1 MVQNPVNDTN
11 KTGNNRTSS
20 MNKTTISSVTDLYAI
35 KEVAEY
41 YDEITIN
48 LNKLKNDGLT
58 RHAVK
63 YANNALRPGGVM
75 TIHSSPFESYVLKKN
90 KIDFWQVRYEIF
102 GSLKDAVEI
111 LEVNAK
117 EGKLVLRKKKHLY
130 DYTGI
135 SFGIV
140 FSGNKDEEKQLIQA
154 VNTIRENKEL
164 NRINYEIMISGP
176 TAYDPAPIINEFP
189 GLNIKYVPL
198 DIAVHPRLMICEKK
212 NLLFKNARYSL
223 VVISHS
229 RILFSD
235 DFVQRLMKFPVEMVT
250 PAVYFSLNGKDFK
263 YLDLA
268 FIGSYQDLQL
278 GAKRSSIAGENIQ
291 SDYLHWYRR
300 RVPFIDG
307 GLNVFNKN
315 VITEPP
321 YNNYISWGEAEDVD
335 LCNRLFQNGV
345 LIDYLPAIKCYSAT
359 CKVTGYSSLKKIAR
373 TLFIY
378 LNRKRI
384 IH

>member
-1 MVQNPVNDTN
+1 M
-11 KTGNNRTSS
+11 NRI
-20 MNKTTISSVTDLYAI
+20 TISTLADLYTI
-35 KEVAEY
+35 KEVSQF
-41 YDEITIN
+41 YDQITIN
-48 LNKLKNDGLT
+48 LDKLKHDGLT

-63 YANNALRPGGVM
+63 YSNHALKTGGLIN
-75 TIHSSPFESYVLKKN
+75 IHSSPFESYVLKRN
-90 KIDFWQVRYEIF
+90 KIDFWQVKYEVF

-111 LEVNAK
+111 VEVNAK

-140 FSGNKDEEKQLIQA
+140 FSGDKQEEKQLISSIE
-154 VNTIRENKEL
+154 TIRQNKEL
-164 NRINYEIMISGP
+164 SRIDYEILISGP
-176 TAYDPAPIINEFP
+176 TTYEPAAIINEFP
-189 GLNIKYVPL
+189 RLKIKYLPL
-198 DIAVHPRLMICEKK
+198 DIATQPRLMICEKK
-212 NLLFKNARYSL
+212 NLLYKNARFSL
-223 VVISHS
+223 VTISHS
-229 RILFSD
+229 RILFPD
-235 DFVQRLMKFPVEMVT
+235 DFVQSLTRFPVEMVT
-250 PAVYFSLNGKDFK
+250 PSVYFNINGKDYK

-268 FIGSYQDLQL
+268 FISSYQDLQL

-315 VITEPP
+315 VIPEPP

-335 LCNRLFQNGV
+335 LCNRLFQNGI
-345 LIDYLPAIKCYSAT
+345 LIDYLPSIRCHSAT

-373 TLFIY
+373 KLFIY
-378 LNRKRI
+378 LNQKRL

>member
-1 MVQNPVNDTN
+1 MVTVHDTT
-11 KTGNNRTSS
+11 KTGNNRTNS
-20 MNKTTISSVTDLYAI
+20 MNRITVATITDLYAI
-35 KEVAEY
+35 KEVSEF
-41 YDEITIN
+41 YDEIIID
-48 LNKLKNDGLT
+48 LDKLKNDGLT

-63 YANNALRPGGVM
+63 YSNYALRTGGLM
-75 TIHSSPFESYVLKKN
+75 IIHSSPFESYVLKRN
-90 KIDFWQVRYEIF
+90 KIDFWQVKYEIF
-102 GSLKDAVEI
+102 GSLKDTIEI
-111 LEVNAK
+111 VEVNAK

-130 DYTGI
+130 NYGGI

-140 FSGNKDEEKQLIQA
+140 FSGNREEEKQLIRSID
-154 VNTIRENKEL
+154 TIRQNKEL
-164 NRINYEIMISGP
+164 NRINYEVLISGP
-176 TAYDPAPIINEFP
+176 TVYDPAPIINEFP

-198 DIAVHPRLMICEKK
+198 DISTHPRLMICEKK
-212 NLLFKNARYSL
+212 NLLYKSAQYSL

-235 DFVQRLMKFPVEMVT
+235 DFVQRIMKFPVEMVT
-250 PAVYFSLNGKDFK
+250 PAVYFNLNGKDYK

-278 GAKRSSIAGENIQ
+278 GAERSSIAGENIQ
-291 SDYLHWYRR
+291 NDYLHWYRK

-315 VITEPP
+315 VITDPP

-373 TLFIY
+373 KLFIY
-378 LNRKRI
+378 LNQKRI

>member
-1 MVQNPVNDTN
+1 VSLIATN

-20 MNKTTISSVTDLYAI
+20 MNRVTISSLSDLYTI
-35 KEVAEY
+35 KEVSQF

-48 LNKLKNDGLT
+48 LDKLKSDGLI

-63 YANNALRPGGVM
+63 YSNNALHMGGVM
-75 TIHSSPFESYVLKKN
+75 IIHSSPFESYVLKRN
-90 KIDFWQVRYEIF
+90 KIDFWQVKYEVF
-102 GSLKDAVEI
+102 GSLKDTIEI
-111 LEVNAK
+111 TEVDSKA
-117 EGKLVLRKKKHLY
+117 GKLVLRKKKHLY
-130 DYTGI
+130 NYTGI

-140 FSGNKDEEKQLIQA
+140 FSGNKEEEKQLIRSIDSIWQ
-154 VNTIRENKEL
+154 NKEL
-164 NRINYEIMISGP
+164 NRINYEVLISGP
-176 TAYDPAPIINEFP
+176 TVYDPASIVDEFP
-189 GLNIKYVPL
+189 NLNIKYVPL
-198 DIAVHPRLMICEKK
+198 DISTQPRLMICEKK
-212 NLLFKNARYSL
+212 NLLYKSAQYSL

-235 DFVQRLMKFPVEMVT
+235 DFVQNLTRFPVEMAT
-250 PAVYFSLNGKDFK
+250 PAVYFKDNGTSYK

-278 GAKRSSIAGENIQ
+278 GAKRSTIAGENIQ
-291 SDYLHWYRR
+291 DDYLHWYRK

-315 VITEPP
+315 VIPDPP
-321 YNNYISWGEAEDVD
+321 YNDYISWGEAEDVD

-373 TLFIY
+373 KLFIY
-378 LNRKRI
+378 LNQKRI

>member
-1 MVQNPVNDTN
+1 VTLFATD
-11 KTGNNRTSS
+11 KTGLARTSS
-20 MNKTTISSVTDLYAI
+20 MNRITISSLQDLYTI
-35 KEVAEY
+35 KKVSQA
-41 YDEITIN
+41 YDEITIK
-48 LNKLKNDGLT
+48 LDKLKSDGLI

-63 YANNALRPGGVM
+63 YSNYALRTGGL
-75 TIHSSPFESYVLKKN
+75 IIIYSSPFESYVLKRN
-90 KIDFWQVRYEIF
+90 KIDFWQVKYEIF
-102 GSLKDAVEI
+102 GSLKDAIEI
-111 LEVNAK
+111 LEVNSK
-117 EGKLVLRKKKHLY
+117 EGVLVLRKKKHLY
-130 DYTGI
+130 NYTGI
-135 SFGIV
+135 SFAIV
-140 FSGNKDEEKQLIQA
+140 FSGNKEEEKQLIRSIDS
-154 VNTIRENKEL
+154 IRQNKGL
-164 NRINYEIMISGP
+164 NKINYEVLISGP
-176 TAYDPAPIINEFP
+176 KVYDPATIIDEFP

-198 DIAVHPRLMICEKK
+198 DISTHPRLMICEKK
-212 NLLFKNARYSL
+212 NFLYASARYSL

-235 DFVQRLMKFPVEMVT
+235 DFVQSLTRFPVEMAT
-250 PAVYFSLNGKDFK
+250 PAVYFKDNDINYK

-278 GAKRSSIAGENIQ
+278 GAKRSTIAGENIQ
-291 SDYLHWYRR
+291 EDYLHWYRK

-315 VITEPP
+315 VIPEPP

-359 CKVTGYSSLKKIAR
+359 CKVTGYSSFKKIAR
-373 TLFIY
+373 KLFIY
-378 LNRKRI
+378 LNQKRI